1 MKHRTAS
8 LWQQSYLLLKSSEWM
23 NFSWLTL
30 YYAIFCSQKYSFIFI
45 AVSSA
50 VVCHQKNSVFLCFQE
65 ILQNIKCQIGE
76 DSSYEKNI
84 NEKIEA
90 DLEALFKN
98 VTWVCCFE
106 PACIDASRPDFT
118 CVLCC
123 VVRLLVHWRLSWQ
136 WYILRSEW
144 RLHTAKRWLPQRCQ

>member
-1 MKHRTAS
+1 MNELFVTDTV
-8 LWQQSYLLLKSSEWM
+8 LCDLLLSK
-23 NFSWLTL
+23 
-30 YYAIFCSQKYSFIFI
+30 IFFHFHCSFLCCSLPP
-45 AVSSA
+45 
-50 VVCHQKNSVFLCFQE
+50 KNSVFLCFQE

-123 VVRLLVHWRLSWQ
+123 VVRLLVH
-136 WYILRSEW
+136 
-144 RLHTAKRWLPQRCQ
+144 